1 MGHSTPVWSFYEP
14 ATGETGWGDA
24 VNTNCDT
31 LDSILSFLKNVTFTT
46 VTGLTGSRASIQGQG
61 LAAGDLEIVPGPL
74 TDPSSNYAAQLH
86 LYSRTGTD
94 NEELRFSTGFSE
106 YRIESVSD
114 NAGVPRSIILAA
126 GGQRIPSSITSK
138 VGIEVLPDASV
149 RLAGSMY
156 TTDGKTWGSGY
167 CSIWDYGNTGDTRLI
182 INSAVNGQVSTT
194 DSAAVVYRIRADRK
208 WAAGVNWSGDN
219 TDSFDF
225 VKASDPNPY
234 IASLGLLE
242 SNGAVMLEWREK
254 ATSAPA
260 SPSANRVRMFHRNN
274 AGKGQLCALFPTG
287 AVQVIATEP

>member
-31 LDSILSFLKNVTFTT
+31 LDSILSFLKNVTFTS

-61 LAAGDLEIVPGPL
+61 LAAGDLEIVPGSL
-74 TDPSSNYAAQLH
+74 VDPSSSYAAQLH
-86 LYSRTGTD
+86 LYSRTGTN

-114 NAGVPRSIILAA
+114 NAGVPRSIVIAA

-138 VGIEVLPDASV
+138 VGIEVLADASI
-149 RLAGSMY
+149 RLAGSTY
-156 TTDGKTWGSGY
+156 VADGKTWGSGY
-167 CSIWDYGNTGDTRLI
+167 CNIWDYGNTGDTRLI
-182 INSAVNGQVSTT
+182 INSAVNGQVSIH
-194 DSAAVVYRIRADRK
+194 DSSAVVYRIRADRK
-208 WAAGVNWSGDN
+208 WAVGVNWQGDN
-219 TDSFDF
+219 VDAFDF
-225 VKASDPNPY
+225 TRVSEGNPN
-234 IASLGLLE
+234 IASLSLLQD
-242 SNGAVMLEWREK
+242 SGAIMLEWREK
-254 ATSAPA
+254 ATTAPA
-260 SPSANRVRMFHRNN
+260 APLSGRVRMFHRNN